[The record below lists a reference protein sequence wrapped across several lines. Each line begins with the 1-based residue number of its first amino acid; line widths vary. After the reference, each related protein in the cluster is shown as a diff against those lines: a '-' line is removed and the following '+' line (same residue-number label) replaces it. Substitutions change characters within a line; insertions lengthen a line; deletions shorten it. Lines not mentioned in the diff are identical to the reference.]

1 MKKFLLRTFMSFSI
15 IFIFIFC
22 TTMIL
27 EYKNKDALNSEVNV
41 QIQSVDGKIQ
51 VPDTPPKVQ
60 ANYEFSQFYFFTALG
75 ISLITPILFYKF
87 GGIELI
93 KKRAFKH
100 KVVEGIV
107 LIILYSIFSEILIIS
122 KVFFSSFYR
131 GRLVGLRHETLL
143 EFIVKYFTEGI
154 IGFLLTVPVILII
167 YILYLKK
174 KRWYLI
180 SAIIMIA
187 ISLVATYVYPYIDEI
202 ENDLVVMGDG
212 DLKSKIQEIAKKA
225 DIQDLDIRVI
235 EKSHETTS
243 MNAYMTGIGN
253 SRRIVFWDTTLNGL
267 NEEEILSVAGHEM
280 GHYKENHIQKS
291 IALAII
297 GILLSFIILDQI
309 MKRYKGK
316 DYRKIDYLP
325 HILFIVNVM
334 AILATP
340 IETAYSRKNEI
351 EADKFAINLTNDS
364 YTNGAL
370 EIRFINSNLSPIDI
384 NGLYKWLASDH
395 PTTRE
400 RIELSN
406 EGHE

>member
-1 MKKFLLRTFMSFSI
+1 ML
-15 IFIFIFC
+15 
-22 TTMIL
+22 L
-27 EYKNKDALNSEVNV
+27 EYKNKDALKSEVNV
-41 QIQSVDGKIQ
+41 QIQMVDEKIQ

-93 KKRAFKH
+93 RKRAFKH

-131 GRLVGLRHETLL
+131 GRLVGLRHEALL
-143 EFIVKYFTEGI
+143 EFIQNYFTEGT

-167 YILYLKK
+167 YILFLKK

-180 SAIIMIA
+180 SAIIMIV

-202 ENDLVVMGDG
+202 ENDLVVMEDG
-212 DLKSKIQEIAKKA
+212 DLKSKIQDIAKKA

-235 EKSHETTS
+235 EKSQETTS

-291 IALAII
+291 IALAIV

-351 EADKFAINLTNDS
+351 EADKFAIDLTNDS

-370 EIRFINSNLSPIDI
+370 EIRFINSNLSPIDVK
-384 NGLYKWLASDH
+384 GLYKWLAYDH

-406 EGHE
+406 ESYE